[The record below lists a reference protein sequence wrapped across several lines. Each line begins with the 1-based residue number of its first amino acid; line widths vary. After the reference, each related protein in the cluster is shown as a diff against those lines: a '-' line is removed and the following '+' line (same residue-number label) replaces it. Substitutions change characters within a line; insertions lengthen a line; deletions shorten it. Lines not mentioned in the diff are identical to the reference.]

1 MKWKLLL
8 SGVLMGGYLATAA
21 YAQQGARS
29 DMYCRD
35 MPLERGSVMVCE
47 AYTYQQCMASRVAG
61 ERCFRNPKYGRR

>member
-8 SGVLMGGYLATAA
+8 SSSLMAGYLVTAA

-35 MPLERGSVMVCE
+35 MPLDRGSVMICE
-47 AYTYQQCMASRVAG
+47 AYTYQQCMASRVG
-61 ERCFRNPKYGRR
+61 NERCFLNPRYGRR